1 MAEPLTAI
9 PMWWMVAWILLAS
22 SAGFALLVWC
32 LAPER
37 QRRALDVLAVQPLRC
52 LLLGLALVA
61 GLSIAVV
68 LARRAGWFGSGGGVL
83 TLLPLLIGAG
93 AGLGVTARRLGE
105 RALPESG
112 ALVHMAVGLAALV
125 LCGVSIVG
133 IPVVLLAAGQGLGA
147 FGLAGRASGIRS

>member
-1 MAEPLTAI
+1 MAEPLTAL

-22 SAGFALLVWC
+22 SAGFALLAWC

-37 QRRALDVLAVQPLRC
+37 HRRSLDVLAVKPLRC
-52 LLLGLALVA
+52 TLLGLALVA
-61 GLSIAVV
+61 ALSVAVV

-112 ALVHMAVGLAALV
+112 PLAHIAIGLVALV

-147 FGLAGRASGIRS
+147 FGLAGRTHGFQG